1 MIKNAIIKFK
11 NGGTLKVIKD
21 NGATRGLR
29 AKLYP
34 PDYYID
40 TKIIDEIVTPL
51 CVKEFDGVNSE
62 NQILYAS
69 SAFKRRNSIMKII
82 TNPDKELV
90 LKIREKLKEND
101 NYCPCRLEKSADTKC
116 ICREFREKIE
126 QGETG
131 ECHCG
136 LYLIT
141 EEE

>member
-1 MIKNAIIKFK
+1 MIFIDANENIIIKFK
-11 NGGTLKVIKD
+11 NGSTLEAIKND
-21 NGATRGLR
+21 GATRGHR

-34 PDYYID
+34 MDYYID
-40 TKIIDEIVTPL
+40 TKIIDEIVAPL
-51 CVKEFDGVNSE
+51 SE
-62 NQILYAS
+62 NQILYAI
-69 SAFKRRNSIMKII
+69 SAFKGGNSIMKII